1 MLASLDDLRF
11 LEAFERL
18 GSAAAAGRDLGV
30 APSTVYRRI
39 AALELAVGFACLAR
53 TRGITA
59 AGRELAALARSTST
73 TLTDITRR
81 ARDRREELKGTITLT
96 TIDGFAPLLVAPIAA
111 LAAAYPLLRVDV
123 HISDGGLSLRKGQAE
138 IGLSLL
144 ADPPATLVGRKLFP
158 VHFHVFAHRSLAS
171 EPERA
176 RWVVLGAPLHTSWLG
191 RWEREHV
198 PREQIAAATAS
209 RRLLVDLIA
218 AGVGI
223 GLMPARLAVDRPELV
238 EVRSFRTST
247 VALTRPAWLL
257 THPDLR
263 RDARISV
270 VMKMLAQHLARTE

>member
-1 MLASLDDLRF
+1 MLSSLDDLRY

-18 GSAAAAGRDLGV
+18 GSAAAAGRDLDV

-39 AALELAVGFACLAR
+39 AALEQAVGFACLAR
-53 TRGITA
+53 TRGITP
-59 AGRELAALARSTST
+59 AGRELAALARSTT
-73 TLTDITRR
+73 TALAELTRR
-81 ARDRREELKGTITLT
+81 ARAKREELKGTITLT

-123 HISDGGLSLRKGQAE
+123 HISDGGLSLRRGQAE

-144 ADPPATLVGRKLFP
+144 QDPPATLVGRRLFQ
-158 VHFHVFAHRSLAS
+158 VQFGVFASRALAA

-191 RWEREHV
+191 QWEREHV
-198 PREQIAAATAS
+198 PRDKIALATPS

-218 AGVGI
+218 AGVGL
-223 GLMPARLAVDRPELV
+223 GLMPVRLSLDRPELV
-238 EVRSFRTST
+238 ELRSFRQST
-247 VALTRPAWLL
+247 APLTRPAWLL

-263 RDARISV
+263 RDARVSV
-270 VMKMLAQHLARTE
+270 VMKELARHLVSS